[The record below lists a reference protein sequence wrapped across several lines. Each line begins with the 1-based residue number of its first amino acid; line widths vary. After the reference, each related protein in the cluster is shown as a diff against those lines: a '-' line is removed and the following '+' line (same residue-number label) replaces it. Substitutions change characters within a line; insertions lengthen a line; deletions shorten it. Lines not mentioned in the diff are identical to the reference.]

1 VLVDERLLDAESVQ
15 GLTAAGDL
23 LLSTVLFQGGTG
35 ELVIM
40 DAADP
45 ENLQP
50 LSALPF
56 GEELHEVVVHGET
69 AYVTTFLGFVHVIDI
84 ADPMAPTG
92 LGQAYL
98 PDSAFVLALSEQ
110 GVHAATTDA
119 GLAILPLHCGAAVS
133 VEGDGDGAAMPPPSR
148 VTLTAAPNPFNPRV
162 TIALALPRAA
172 VVRGDLFDVAGRR
185 VAQLVDGPF
194 DAGVHEIVW
203 NGRNDRGQ
211 AAPSGVYLARFQGLG
226 FERTVRLAL
235 VR

>member
-40 DAADP
+40 DATDP

-56 GEELHEVVVHGET
+56 GEELHDVVVHGET
-69 AYVTTFLGFVHVIDI
+69 AYVTTFLGFVHVVDI
-84 ADPMAPTG
+84 ADPTAPAC

-98 PDSAFVLALSEQ
+98 PDSAFVLALSDQ

-119 GLAILPLHCGAAVS
+119 GLAILPLHCGAVVS
-133 VEGDGDGAAMPPPSR
+133 VEDDEPGPDVPSPSR

-162 TIALALPRAA
+162 VFALALPRAA
-172 VVRGDLFDVAGRR
+172 TVRADVFDVAGHR
-185 VAQLVDGPF
+185 VAQLVGGRF
-194 DAGVHEIVW
+194 AAGVHEFVW
-203 NGRNDRGQ
+203 DGRDGRGQ
-211 AAPSGVYLARFQGLG
+211 EAPSGVYLARFRGAG
-226 FERTVRLAL
+226 FERTVRVAL